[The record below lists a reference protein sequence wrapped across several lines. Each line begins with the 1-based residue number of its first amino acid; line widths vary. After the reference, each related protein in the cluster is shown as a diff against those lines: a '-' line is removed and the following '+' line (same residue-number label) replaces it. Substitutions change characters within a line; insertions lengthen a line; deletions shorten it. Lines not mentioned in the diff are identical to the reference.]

1 MKQKYLSSSC
11 YLGLACMNA
20 ILQSP
25 NFLQSQKTIWSGRKT
40 SSKLTL
46 QHPTVASFRG
56 SCWQRYPRQ
65 KRDKNIIRPHGPF
78 VKRVPPLPEKNIA
91 QLHEAPAVSFARC
104 FSEWHRWMS
113 FGENNAI
120 CPPFHGISSL
130 FFPFCAGILSIRRRF
145 FTRRHSS

>member
-1 MKQKYLSSSC
+1 MYIE
-11 YLGLACMNA
+11 LGV
-20 ILQSP
+20 
-25 NFLQSQKTIWSGRKT
+25 
-40 SSKLTL
+40 
-46 QHPTVASFRG
+46 VA
-56 SCWQRYPRQ
+56 
-65 KRDKNIIRPHGPF
+65 
-78 VKRVPPLPEKNIA
+78 LPEKNIA

-145 FTRRHSS
+145 FHATTFFLKVCLENMVCNFRRWSLMVHVGPGGMDSQYSENGPNDRPSMV